1 MFKFLSAGS
10 EGKKPAQ
17 VDVGQEILC
26 LAVNNSTGTV
36 AVGLQYGEIL
46 VLHNVDEYLRSSYNN
61 NEKIGNKDAFLTKTT
76 MHWHAHGVLTVAF
89 SDDGKFLYSGGE
101 ESVLV
106 AWNITRLTKN
116 FLPRLGAPL
125 CHLVTSRD
133 AAKAAKVL
141 TTTLDNSLRLVNTA
155 K

>member
-1 MFKFLSAGS
+1 MFRLLLSGGES
-10 EGKKPAQ
+10 KKPAQ
-17 VDVGQEILC
+17 VDIGQDILC
-26 LAVNNSTGTV
+26 LAVNNATGTV

-46 VLHNVDEYLRSSYNN
+46 VLHNVGEYLRSFHN
-61 NEKIGNKDAFLTKTT
+61 GNTGKDSFLTKTT
-76 MHWHAHGVLTVAF
+76 MHWHAHGVLTLTF
-89 SDDGKFLYSGGE
+89 SDDGKYLYSGGE

-106 AWNITRLTKN
+106 AWNVTRLSKN

-141 TTTLDNSLRLVNTA
+141 TTTLDNSVRLVNTA